1 MLQRLIPLVLAALCV
16 ASPAHAVDKVACRT
30 STGAVTTCPGNATL
44 NGTLTVNGLTVP
56 GGLAVQG
63 FGAAG
68 TPTGDVLT
76 VQGDP
81 AGTPIPISGTIS
93 LPTGAATAAKQDT
106 GNASLS
112 SIAATVS
119 AISALQLPA
128 ALVSGRLDVNLGAV
142 GVTVPVS
149 GTFWQATQPVSGPL
163 TDTQLRASAVSVSG
177 PLTDTQLRASAVP
190 VSAASLP
197 LPTGAAT
204 ETTLAKLTQTQGS
217 ATSGQSGPLAQ
228 AAVTTS
234 APTYSDG
241 TTAPLSLTAGG
252 ALRVAA
258 IGSTVNPASI
268 NITTRDLASTSTSGQ
283 NGQTIVTGTPTANS
297 AATFAL
303 QGVSTIRPQVSG
315 TWTGT
320 LTSELS
326 MDGGTTYYPIA
337 AHLTGTPLSTSTFT
351 ANGQG
356 SVNVGSATHYRLRA
370 TAAITGTAVI
380 TVAESAQVGTVNVAN
395 AIRLIDSTT
404 GSTTQ
409 ANVVAASTAVPSTAT
424 SLSVGLNPN
433 SPTPKFADGTC
444 SGTLTNG
451 SPTLTCSSLQGVSA
465 GAFHLAYGASGSIS
479 VACSYDDTN
488 YSSAIPMAPPSAPS
502 TTVTSVSTSGDWLFA
517 ASACNAIRFT
527 LTGGSGS
534 HTVTARFTGTPPP
547 TFEETSFATAANQTS
562 GAQKT
567 QQVDASGN
575 VQPAGDSV
583 TRPIYQAR
591 VGASAFQLLTGL
603 TAGTTLRS
611 GVGTLRKMCV
621 FIPSSGGSG
630 GFYVYD
636 NTAASGTA
644 IVSLFTT
651 TSTCYDIDARFATG
665 LTVQM
670 TTTAATVLMTWDTY

>member
-1 MLQRLIPLVLAALCV
+1 MKRLFSIVALLLVAV
-16 ASPAHAVDKVACRT
+16 AHAAPVDPIGKDASGRV
-30 STGAVTTCPGNATL
+30 VPATR
-44 NGTLTVNGLTVP
+44 
-56 GGLAVQG
+56 
-63 FGAAG
+63 
-68 TPTGDVLT
+68 VLT
-76 VQGDP
+76 SLL
-81 AGTPIPISGTIS
+81 SGPLTCDVS
-93 LPTGAATAAKQDT
+93 SSALPTGAATEVT
-106 GNASLS
+106 LASL
-112 SIAATVS
+112 AATIAS
-119 AISALQLPA
+119 ISALQLPA

-149 GTFWQATQPVSGPL
+149 GTFWQATQPVS
-163 TDTQLRASAVSVSG
+163 
-177 PLTDTQLRASAVP
+177 
-190 VSAASLP
+190 AASLP

-217 ATSGQSGPLAQ
+217 STSGQSGPLVQ

-234 APTYSDG
+234 APTYTNG
-241 TTAPLSLTAGG
+241 QTAPLSQTTGG
-252 ALRVAA
+252 ALRVSAVGTTVTPVSQSITA
-258 IGSTVNPASI
+258 RDVASST
-268 NITTRDLASTSTSGQ
+268 TTGQ
-283 NGQTIVTGTPTANS
+283 NSQTIVTGTPTANS
-297 AATFAL
+297 AASFTL
-303 QGVSTIRPQVSG
+303 VGVNTARLEITG

-320 LTSELS
+320 LTSELTN
-326 MDGGTTYYPIA
+326 DGVEWHPIGV
-337 AHLTGTPLSTSTFT
+337 HLTGTPLTTSTFT
-351 ANGQG
+351 ANGG
-356 SVNVGSATHYRLRA
+356 GNLNVAGALAYRLRA
-370 TAAITGTAVI
+370 TAAWTGTA
-380 TVAESAQVGTVNVAN
+380 TVTVTEAAGVSTVYLAN

-451 SPTLTCSSLQGVSA
+451 NPTLTCSSLQGVST
-465 GAFHLAYGASGSIS
+465 GGFHLAYGSTGSIG
-479 VACSYDDTN
+479 VACSFDGTN
-488 YSSAIPMAPPSAPS
+488 YSTAMPMAALATPG
-502 TTVTSVSTSGDWLFA
+502 TQVTSVSASGDWFFQVPGCT
-517 ASACNAIRFT
+517 SVRFT
-527 LTGGSGS
+527 LTGGTGS
-534 HTVTARFTGTPPP
+534 HSVTARFTGASPPVM
-547 TFEETSFATAANQTS
+547 EEGGIVATASNQTS

-575 VQPAGDSV
+575 VQPAGDGVS
-583 TRPIYQAR
+583 RPIYQAR

-621 FIPSSGGSG
+621 FIPSSGGTG

-670 TTTAATVLMTWDTY
+670 TTAAATVLMTWDTY